1 MYRPSI
7 AVVTATTR
15 MQGLMMRWGTKGAA
29 RFRLNQA
36 VMHANTVA
44 TNKGSKSGKAPATN
58 TNVSS
63 DATFSEYER
72 EDVAYQASIEQ
83 IRREIDLGY
92 PVTIVPRQHIPN
104 FDFSSVIVVIVVGQD
119 GLVANVAK
127 YARGLPIIGINPD
140 PTKIDGI
147 LVPFQAAQVR
157 LVLQRVLKGSA
168 AVRDVTL
175 ARASMNDGQTMLAFN
190 EFFIGRRSHV
200 SARYT
205 LQVGDESEPQSSSG
219 VIVATGAGSTG
230 WLSSVFNM
238 ARGVNQ
244 WIGGQT
250 EQAPAMQ
257 WDDRRLIWV
266 VREPFQSKHS
276 SIQHIAGSIEES
288 QALSLSSLMPD
299 TGVVFSDGI
308 ESDFMEFN
316 SGSTL
321 RVEVAKEVARLVV
334 SSL

>member
-1 MYRPSI
+1 MYRPAI
-7 AVVTATTR
+7 AIVTATTR
-15 MQGLMMRWGTKGAA
+15 MQGLLMRWGTKGAA

-36 VMHANTVA
+36 LLHQ
-44 TNKGSKSGKAPATN
+44 SKSLTTKSTLTIGETATTEHEQSN
-58 TNVSS
+58 
-63 DATFSEYER
+63 DATFAEYER
-72 EDVAYQASIEQ
+72 EDLAYQDSIDK
-83 IRREIDLGY
+83 IRREVDLGY
-92 PVTIVPRQHIPN
+92 PVTIVQRQHIPN
-104 FDFSSVIVVIVVGQD
+104 FDFSSVVVVIVVGQD

-140 PTKIDGI
+140 PSRIDGI
-147 LVPFQAAQVR
+147 LVPFQSNQVR
-157 LVLQRVLKGSA
+157 VVLQRVLKDSA
-168 AVRDVTL
+168 SVRDVTL

-190 EFFIGRRSHV
+190 DFFIGRRSHA

-205 LQVGDESEPQSSSG
+205 LQVGDESESQSSSG

-238 ARGVNQ
+238 ARGVSQ

-250 EQAPAMQ
+250 EQAPALH
-257 WDDRRLIWV
+257 WDDRRLIWI

-276 SIQHIAGSIEES
+276 SIQHIAGAIDETES
-288 QALSLSSLMPD
+288 LSLSSLMPD

-321 RVEVAKEVARLVV
+321 RVHVAKEVARLVV
-334 SSL
+334 P

>member
-36 VMHANTVA
+36 VLHANTVA
-44 TNKGSKSGKAPATN
+44 TNKGSKSGKTPATN
-58 TNVSS
+58 INVSS

-92 PVTIVPRQHIPN
+92 PVTIVQRQHIPN

-140 PTKIDGI
+140 PSRIDGI
-147 LVPFQAAQVR
+147 LVPFQAGQVR
-157 LVLQRVLKGSA
+157 LVLQRVLKDSA
-168 AVRDVTL
+168 TVRDVTL

-205 LQVGDESEPQSSSG
+205 LQVGNESEPQSSSG

-288 QALSLSSLMPD
+288 QTLSLSSLMPD